1 MFPLLMTGRPRK
13 LLILQVQLV
22 GTNRRIIMLDG
33 ANQPGSVRPV
43 ALNGPAGMRNPVG
56 AFNIARNCALMSDR
70 ATEGP
75 PAMAVFVLEPLDVLE
90 PPAHYNH
97 PYGGQVIERVL
108 SLREARR
115 VCARMG
121 LSSDACSW
129 SIKGRCFVVIPRDGP
144 VPDLQAYRRH
154 EVAHCNGWEHGA
166 PAKK

>member
-1 MFPLLMTGRPRK
+1 MRVTVMRLRENSAPRG
-13 LLILQVQLV
+13 QLV
-22 GTNRRIIMLDG
+22 
-33 ANQPGSVRPV
+33 
-43 ALNGPAGMRNPVG
+43 ALHLMGGMMNLAGCQR
-56 AFNIARNCALMSDR
+56 FNIARNYALMSDR

-75 PAMAVFVLEPLDVLE
+75 PAMAVFLSEPLDVLE

-129 SIKGRCFVVIPRDGP
+129 TIKGKCFVVIPRDGP
-144 VPDLQAYRRH
+144 APDLQAYRRH
-154 EVAHCNGWEHGA
+154 EVAHCNGWEHGV
-166 PAKK
+166 PATRRARDRTD